1 MKSNMW
7 SRLRVLTWAVL
18 CAAGTATSCSTDDDD
33 KTPTPEPVQLTD
45 QIEYDGATPVDIKS
59 AIYETGD
66 AGLYTFYLSPTADI
80 TTMEQMEAAGD
91 YLRVQVTNPKG
102 KVDTANETFE
112 ISYRDISVKAATMND
127 VEKVSLSADLVA
139 ETSQLNLYVEVVMKS
154 GKTLL
159 ARYENSCAE
168 AVNPVD
174 LLQNEYDL
182 NGTKQAVDHAVKR
195 IDTATGKT
203 TYLLYRTENSAIGGP
218 KNYELTVTLDSE
230 AGTTVDLSDPAKVS
244 IRCEAFANDAET
256 RGTLTLEEQDQKLT
270 LKIDATQG
278 EGYLRASYTGDCP
291 VYEGSNHLKV
301 TADESAEAALT
312 TLFCYSS
319 TAASQ
324 LTFGLAEASKPEEL
338 MQGKYA
344 VAVNLTPSQLQEGT
358 FDVSAKDVQLRLF
371 DYVTYRTWDNS
382 TYEGVTG
389 TVTTRQFASMTYVQL
404 SVEFPE
410 GPKVE
415 GEWFGALTSTTENP
429 DLTPVAPFRPHV
441 TITKP
446 DGTVLVDKTL
456 ANMELRVEKNYKLRG
471 GDPQYGGATF
481 DAYFFYFRPEN
492 SQEDNIETTSTYPQ
506 FMIAS
511 SFIPTEGVLDLA
523 VAQDDLHWSMS
534 YGAENTMQY
543 IPYNENYEM
552 YGMKTLK
559 CPDNAKVTLTRDEA
573 SKQWSVRLE
582 FTDYGAF
589 NSWNPTQ
596 KGGSNNTL
604 VIEWEGP
611 ATKYTGTKTNDLTD
625 ADY

>member
-45 QIEYDGATPVDIKS
+45 QIEYDGTTPVDIKS

-80 TTMEQMEAAGD
+80 TTMEQMETAGD

-102 KVDTANETFE
+102 TVDTANETFE
-112 ISYRDISVKAATMND
+112 IAYRDISVKAATMND
-127 VEKVSLSADLVA
+127 VEKVILSADLVA

-159 ARYENSCAE
+159 ARYENRCAE

-319 TAASQ
+319 AAASQ

-358 FDVSAKDVQLRLF
+358 FDVGAKDVQLRLF

-382 TYEGVTG
+382 TYEGVSG

-441 TITKP
+441 TITTS
-446 DGTVLVDKTL
+446 DGSLTDVDWDITELQLRHDPKYSDMGETISAYVFYFVNANTESNGIDNANGTPVLVIPDDQTNCNVQDLKAAGDTFKWVFQFNNRNL
-456 ANMELRVEKNYKLRG
+456 SGYSGYGYDMSWMKRCPEEGSLVVEKVDKNWKI
-471 GDPQYGGATF
+471 TF
-481 DAYFFYFRPEN
+481 KFVDLLDKGFAV
-492 SQEDNIETTSTYPQ
+492 
-506 FMIAS
+506 
-511 SFIPTEGVLDLA
+511 EG
-523 VAQDDLHWSMS
+523 
-534 YGAENTMQY
+534 
-543 IPYNENYEM
+543 
-552 YGMKTLK
+552 
-559 CPDNAKVTLTRDEA
+559 
-573 SKQWSVRLE
+573 SK
-582 FTDYGAF
+582 
-589 NSWNPTQ
+589 
-596 KGGSNNTL
+596 NTL
-604 VIEWEGP
+604 LIEWDGP

>member
-45 QIEYDGATPVDIKS
+45 QIEYDGTTPVDIKS

-66 AGLYTFYLSPTADI
+66 AGLCTFYLSPTADI
-80 TTMEQMEAAGD
+80 TTMEQMETAGD

-102 KVDTANETFE
+102 TVDTANETFE

-159 ARYENSCAE
+159 ARYENRCAE

-218 KNYELTVTLDSE
+218 KSYELTVTLDSE

-244 IRCEAFANDAET
+244 IRCEAFVNDAET

-301 TADESAEAALT
+301 TADESAEATLT

-319 TAASQ
+319 AAASQ

-382 TYEGVTG
+382 TYEGVSG

-415 GEWFGALTSTTENP
+415 GEWFGALTNTTENP

-441 TITKP
+441 TITTSDGSLTDVDWDITELQLRHDPKYSDMGETISAYVFYFVNANTESNGIDNANGTPVLIIP
-446 DGTVLVDKTL
+446 DDQTNCNVQDLKAAGDTFKWVFQFNNRNLSGYSGYGYDMSWMKRCPEEGSLVVEKVDKNWKITFRFVDL
-456 ANMELRVEKNYKLRG
+456 LDKGFAVEG
-471 GDPQYGGATF
+471 
-481 DAYFFYFRPEN
+481 
-492 SQEDNIETTSTYPQ
+492 
-506 FMIAS
+506 
-511 SFIPTEGVLDLA
+511 
-523 VAQDDLHWSMS
+523 
-534 YGAENTMQY
+534 
-543 IPYNENYEM
+543 
-552 YGMKTLK
+552 
-559 CPDNAKVTLTRDEA
+559 
-573 SKQWSVRLE
+573 SK
-582 FTDYGAF
+582 
-589 NSWNPTQ
+589 
-596 KGGSNNTL
+596 NTL
-604 VIEWEGP
+604 LIEWEGP

>member
-45 QIEYDGATPVDIKS
+45 QIEYDGATPIDIKS

-127 VEKVSLSADLVA
+127 VEKVNLSADLVA
-139 ETSQLNLYVEVVMKS
+139 ETSQLNLYVEVAMKS

-159 ARYENSCAE
+159 ARYENRCAE

-218 KNYELTVTLDSE
+218 KSYELTVTLDSE
-230 AGTTVDLSDPAKVS
+230 AGTTVDLSDPSKVS

-319 TAASQ
+319 AAASQ

-358 FDVSAKDVQLRLF
+358 FDVGAKDVQLRLF

-446 DGTVLVDKTL
+446 DGSLTDVDWDITELQLRHDPKYSDMGETISAYVFYFVNANTESNGIDEPNATPVLVIPDDQTNCNVQDLKAAGDTFKWVFQFNNRNL
-456 ANMELRVEKNYKLRG
+456 SGYSGYGYDMSWMKRCPEEGSLVVEKVDKNWKI
-471 GDPQYGGATF
+471 TF
-481 DAYFFYFRPEN
+481 KFVDLLDKGFAV
-492 SQEDNIETTSTYPQ
+492 
-506 FMIAS
+506 
-511 SFIPTEGVLDLA
+511 EG
-523 VAQDDLHWSMS
+523 
-534 YGAENTMQY
+534 
-543 IPYNENYEM
+543 
-552 YGMKTLK
+552 
-559 CPDNAKVTLTRDEA
+559 
-573 SKQWSVRLE
+573 SK
-582 FTDYGAF
+582 
-589 NSWNPTQ
+589 
-596 KGGSNNTL
+596 NTL
-604 VIEWEGP
+604 LIEWDGP